1 MDGAQLT
8 GGSFEVDMTSINAA
22 DLTGEYKA
30 KLEGHLKS
38 DDFFGIETFPVSNL
52 TFTEV
57 NQKMKTIMKLLL
69 TLQSK
74 ELPLRLLLRC
84 ILKATRPAPNLWLI
98 VRNTMYVMARI
109 PSLTT

>member
-1 MDGAQLT
+1 MDGALLT
-8 GGSFEVDMTSINAA
+8 GGSFEVDMTSINVA

-52 TFTEV
+52 T
-57 NQKMKTIMKLLL
+57 
-69 TLQSK
+69 LQSK

-84 ILKATRPAPNLWLI
+84 ILKATSPAPNLWLI